1 MNLRAAIYARRS
13 KEEDKSG
20 AGVESVPRQIEFA
33 RRAVASLGWS
43 LNERH
48 IVSDEV
54 SGGEILRRPGLQ
66 ALRVMAGYGE
76 FDVIVVRDLDRFARC
91 EPARQAGLLQELAD
105 VDVRLWEYQSREFVR
120 LDGPNFIVTSARMI
134 SAEQEK
140 LKASTRIREALHLR
154 AEQGFAVGRAI
165 FGFDHRRDGRIV
177 HRVRN
182 EAEIATIVHVGQT
195 AVRLGSFNGAA
206 TALNAEGV
214 LAPAGGAWDARAV
227 KAILTQPIYRGEIIY
242 GRTRSVSK
250 RGTNLRVPAAE
261 EFIQRHARPE
271 LAIWPAELQQKI
283 DALVA
288 GRTRNHSPL
297 AKRTHLASGFVKC
310 GLCGTGIV
318 STGSHVSNSVTY
330 CCDRMRARRCPGIGY
345 RSERAVDEA
354 VLAALAPLVTD
365 EVLERACG
373 IARERLAARRHEDAR
388 ATEIERLRRELATAE
403 RRCRNIGDALAEA
416 DAAQRAD
423 LMARHRE
430 EVQRREA
437 VRAALANTERATPNV
452 DAETLVGQ
460 LQARVKA
467 LRDLLVQ
474 GGADARRAVEAILGQ
489 ARFIATPV
497 VVDGKK
503 RWDLRAR
510 LGGGYLYQAAG
521 ASSLPSL
528 CAPLKSLIKGT
539 MGVPV
544 APANPAITPAGASPA
559 GQPAMPTAPAAAPQP
574 VTPTAPAVAPQPV
587 TLTAPAV
594 APQPVTLTAPAVA
607 PQVQTQTV
615 NGASAPA
622 TAAFANGASGH

>member
-13 KEEDKSG
+13 KEEDKTG
-20 AGVESVPRQIEFA
+20 AGVESVPRQIDFA
-33 RRAVASLGWS
+33 RRAIAALGWT
-43 LNERH
+43 LKETH
-48 IVSDEV
+48 VISDEV

-66 ALRVMAGYGE
+66 ALRAMAGRGE

-105 VDVRLWEYQSREFVR
+105 VDVRLWEYQAREFVR
-120 LDGPNFIVTSARMI
+120 LDGANFIVTSARMI

-154 AEQGFAVGRAI
+154 AEQGYAVGRSI

-182 EAEIATIVHVGQT
+182 ETEIATIVHVGET

-227 KAILTQPIYRGEIIY
+227 KAILTQPVYRGQIVY

-250 RGTNLRVPAAE
+250 RGMNLRVPAAE
-261 EFIQRHARPE
+261 EQVQRHARPD
-271 LAIWPAELQQKI
+271 LAIWPADLREKI
-283 DALVA
+283 DTLIA

-318 STGSHVSNSVTY
+318 TTGSHVSNSVTY

-345 RSERAVDEA
+345 RNERAVDEA
-354 VLAALAPLVTD
+354 LLASLAPLVTD
-365 EVLERACG
+365 EVLERACV
-373 IARERLAARRHEDAR
+373 IAREHLEAEQHEDAR
-388 ATEIERLRRELATAE
+388 ASEVERIRRELATAE

-416 DAAQRAD
+416 DAAQRPD

-430 EVQRREA
+430 ELQRREA
-437 VRAALANTERATPNV
+437 VRGALANAERARPSV
-452 DAETLVGQ
+452 DAEDLIDQ
-460 LQARVKA
+460 LRARVTE
-467 LRDLLVQ
+467 LRGLIAR
-474 GGADARRAVEAILGQ
+474 GGAEARRAVEAILGQ
-489 ARFIATPV
+489 ARFIARPV
-497 VVDGKK
+497 VVDGRK

-521 ASSLPSL
+521 APLPRL
-528 CAPLKSLIKGT
+528 CAPQR
-539 MGVPV
+539 
-544 APANPAITPAGASPA
+544 AGDQGAVLRSPSKRTEPGCTFRRWTTRRSSASSRSSWSW
-559 GQPAMPTAPAAAPQP
+559 T
-574 VTPTAPAVAPQPV
+574 
-587 TLTAPAV
+587 
-594 APQPVTLTAPAVA
+594 
-607 PQVQTQTV
+607 
-615 NGASAPA
+615 
-622 TAAFANGASGH
+622 ASGFRTGRSTWSRSVACTRRSWATTSCGWPPRPCA